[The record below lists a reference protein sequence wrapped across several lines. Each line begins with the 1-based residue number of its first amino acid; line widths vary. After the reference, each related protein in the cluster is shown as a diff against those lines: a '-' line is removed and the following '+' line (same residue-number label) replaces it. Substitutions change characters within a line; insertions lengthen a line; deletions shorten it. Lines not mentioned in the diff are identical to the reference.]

1 VENIALRTFRSTSRQ
16 FSNTNEF
23 KRFINISP
31 KPKIFDLNE
40 LVIKLSIVGFVLV
53 LIGTPNSF
61 LLDSQSQESENV
73 KIFENVTFLIQKADE
88 FYDSDQYDEAI

>member
-16 FSNTNEF
+16 FSNANEF

-40 LVIKLSIVGFVLV
+40 LVIKLSIVGFALV
-53 LIGTPNSF
+53 LIGTLNSF